1 MNDETIFDQNEV
13 KEEKQGNAPLS
24 NDETV
29 LDEQQNPKPEEAA
42 GDKKKRDYKTAGI
55 AGAAGVAGATL
66 GVLFPF
72 NNVLPEEPNGGNGIA
87 DDVVTNPT
95 PSASGQLT
103 GHDMELATGVNDSMS
118 FSQAFA
124 AARQEVGPGG
134 LFVWHGNTYGTYYAN
149 EWNAMTPEDR
159 EQYWTDVHHTMSN
172 VEIDPQTNQNQ
183 HVENNVNPDE
193 VNNQAEANNQQ
204 NEANN
209 QQDEPTDQQNEE
221 NNHAEEPETLVINE
235 ENILTEVDLDENG
248 NIDMVVVHANGNESP
263 DLIVDTTGDGTLD
276 TLYID
281 PTDVNLD
288 DNGQIVVE
296 GGEAH
301 QIAGVE
307 VIATEL
313 PTPDADVIVLDE
325 NDVYDALDLDENGQ
339 IDTLVANVNG
349 NEIPDLIVDTTGDGN
364 MDTLV
369 LDAFDE
375 SGELVLDENK
385 VSDIGGVVVNPEQE
399 IDIQENEMI
408 ADNQDIDDLAS
419 LTHDSDITIDND
431 MDMSDFA

>member
-13 KEEKQGNAPLS
+13 KEEKKGNAPLN

-159 EQYWTDVHHTMSN
+159 EQY
-172 VEIDPQTNQNQ
+172 
-183 HVENNVNPDE
+183 
-193 VNNQAEANNQQ
+193 
-204 NEANN
+204 
-209 QQDEPTDQQNEE
+209 
-221 NNHAEEPETLVINE
+221 
-235 ENILTEVDLDENG
+235 
-248 NIDMVVVHANGNESP
+248 
-263 DLIVDTTGDGTLD
+263 
-276 TLYID
+276 
-281 PTDVNLD
+281 
-288 DNGQIVVE
+288 
-296 GGEAH
+296 
-301 QIAGVE
+301 
-307 VIATEL
+307 
-313 PTPDADVIVLDE
+313 
-325 NDVYDALDLDENGQ
+325 
-339 IDTLVANVNG
+339 
-349 NEIPDLIVDTTGDGN
+349 
-364 MDTLV
+364 
-369 LDAFDE
+369 
-375 SGELVLDENK
+375 
-385 VSDIGGVVVNPEQE
+385 
-399 IDIQENEMI
+399 
-408 ADNQDIDDLAS
+408 
-419 LTHDSDITIDND
+419 
-431 MDMSDFA
+431 